1 MTSYKIPRTGKEF
14 KPGVGL
20 AKHLRVPCNRRELF
34 VQILCCTLQQWKL
47 SCIVEHL
54 SVFFNEGELFVKR
67 LAVCC
72 HGELFVEHLAVCCH
86 DELFVER
93 LELCCHDELFVEH
106 LAVRYDSGGNC
117 VVEHLAVRCNSDDL
131 TVMWNILRY
140 AAIVMT

>member
-72 HGELFVEHLAVCCH
+72 HGELFVEHLAV
-86 DELFVER
+86 
-93 LELCCHDELFVEH
+93 
-106 LAVRYDSGGNC
+106 RYDSGGNC

>member
-20 AKHLRVPCNRRELF
+20 AKHLRVPCNLRELF

-86 DELFVER
+86 DELFVE
-93 LELCCHDELFVEH
+93 H